1 MRVPVEIPLRGRK
14 WTDERRLPR
23 QPPRDATGQEKG
35 GGRRAAAEMRNMVS
49 DRIEKLRQEYADKYV
64 VVEGDRPELARFKE
78 VVGQVRTINFSS
90 RALVQFD
97 ANNNRG
103 WYDIGL
109 DYLRVVDKPEPK
121 PSEPKK
127 KAAAKAEKTASPANS
142 EGEKKLSPLELARME
157 KQSRVSDEGPPS
169 KERPAEARPEE
180 AQHSPTSTP
189 DKPASQ

>member
-1 MRVPVEIPLRGRK
+1 
-14 WTDERRLPR
+14 
-23 QPPRDATGQEKG
+23 
-35 GGRRAAAEMRNMVS
+35 MRNMVS

-64 VVEGDRPELARFKE
+64 VVEGERPELARFKE

-109 DYLRVVDKPEPK
+109 DYLRVVDKPEAKSP
-121 PSEPKK
+121 EPKK
-127 KAAAKAEKTASPANS
+127 KAATKAKKTAPPANS
-142 EGEKKLSPLELARME
+142 EDEKKLSPLELARME
-157 KQSRVSDEGPPS
+157 KQARASDEGPPS
-169 KERPAEARPEE
+169 KERPAEA
-180 AQHSPTSTP
+180 QHSPASPP

>member
-1 MRVPVEIPLRGRK
+1 
-14 WTDERRLPR
+14 
-23 QPPRDATGQEKG
+23 
-35 GGRRAAAEMRNMVS
+35 MVS

-64 VVEGDRPELARFKE
+64 VVEGERPELARFGQM
-78 VVGQVRTINFSS
+78 VGQVRTINFSG

-121 PSEPKK
+121 PPEPKK
-127 KAAAKAEKTASPANS
+127 KAASKVEKTASPANS
-142 EGEKKLSPLELARME
+142 ENEKKLSPLELARME
-157 KQSRVSDEGPPS
+157 KEARASDEES
-169 KERPAEARPEE
+169 TSRERPAEAPPEE
-180 AQHSPTSTP
+180 GQRSPASTP